1 MTTLDPSDYETIG
14 FSRDAGV
21 LTLTLD
27 SGRPYNAL
35 TSRLHTELATVFAE
49 LRTDPDTSAVV
60 LTGHGSAFCAGAD
73 LDWIGDHTP
82 ADRDRLFAE
91 GRAIVLDLLELPQ
104 PVVAAVE
111 GPAIGF
117 GATLALFADVTFMA
131 ANARIGDPH
140 VLVGLAAGD
149 GGAVIWPW
157 LVGAGRAK
165 RYLMTGDVLDGVRAE
180 RIGLVEEVTEPGGA
194 LASATAFARR
204 LANGNARAIRA
215 TKASVNKILRDTANL
230 VLDTS
235 LALEKE
241 CMAAP
246 EFPIAVAAMRD
257 RLKRPVS

>member
-1 MTTLDPSDYETIG
+1 MMLPAYQTYKTLR
-14 FSRDAGV
+14 FSRDDQGV
-21 LTLTLD
+21 LTVTLD
-27 SGRPYNAL
+27 SGRPHNAL
-35 TSRLHTELATVFAE
+35 TATMHTELATVFADI
-49 LRTDPDTSAVV
+49 RTDPDTSAVV
-60 LTGHGSAFCAGAD
+60 LTGSGSTFCAGAD

-82 ADRDRLFAE
+82 AERDRLFVE

-104 PVVAAVE
+104 PVIAAVE
-111 GPAIGF
+111 GAAIGF

-131 ANARIGDPH
+131 ENARIGDPH

-165 RYLMTGDVLDGVRAE
+165 RYLMSGDVLDGVRAE
-180 RIGLVEEVTEPGGA
+180 RIGLVSEVSRPGEA
-194 LASATAFARR
+194 ITDATAFARR
-204 LANGNARAIRA
+204 LAAGHARAIRA
-215 TKASVNKILRDTANL
+215 TKASVNKLLREATNL

-246 EFPIAVAAMRD
+246 EFPAAVAAMAQRSG
-257 RLKRPVS
+257 RRP